1 MKFVA
6 DYENDWDWDKWVKKK
21 LSLRGVEDGI
31 YVSID
36 SRQSVFVGD
45 FPLILYISG
54 ILIDEN
60 QLGRHDKFVC

>member
-1 MKFVA
+1 
-6 DYENDWDWDKWVKKK
+6 